1 MTIRIIEPFEEVL
14 LLQELDVA
22 GTVKDEFGFTSN
34 LCAVPDSLFKPLRN
48 VLAYILMLD
57 AGLRV
62 GELVKLRFTDLYFN
76 IAPVHTLAIR
86 PEIAKRRSGR
96 EIPVSLRLHKAL
108 DRFYWQPYLIR
119 DFPLT
124 QHLITNRREGHAIS
138 TRSVER
144 FITQAAEK
152 SIGRPVNPHMLRH
165 TFATKLQRVADIR
178 TVQELLGHKNLS
190 STQIYTH
197 PDLNDKRS
205 AIDGLN
211 SSAPTL

>member
-14 LLQELDVA
+14 ILQELDIS
-22 GTVKDEFGFTSN
+22 GTVKDEFGFTAN
-34 LCAVPDSLFKPLRN
+34 LTSVPDSAFKPLRN

-57 AGLRV
+57 SGIRV
-62 GELVKLRFTDLYFN
+62 GELVKLRFTDCYFN
-76 IAPVHTLAIR
+76 NAPVKTLVIR

-96 EIPVSLRLHKAL
+96 EIPVSLRLHQAL
-108 DRFYWQPYLIR
+108 HRFYWQPYLIR

-124 QHLITNRREGHAIS
+124 QHLITNRPEGHAIS

-144 FITQAAEK
+144 FITKAAEK

-165 TFATKLQRVADIR
+165 TFASKLQRVADIR

-197 PDLNDKRS
+197 PNMNDKRS
-205 AIDGLN
+205 AIYGLN
-211 SSAPTL
+211 GSADPR